1 MDARDYLR
9 DGDLDA
15 ALKALQAQV
24 RSEPANAKLRVFLF
38 QLLCV
43 NGDWDRALSQL
54 NVAGELDAGTLGMV
68 QVYREA
74 LRNEALREEVF
85 AGRKTPLI
93 FGDPE
98 RWVALLLE
106 ALRLTAEGE
115 AAKGQALRDEA
126 FELAPASRGRLNGA
140 PFEWIADADARLGP
154 VLEAIVNGRY
164 YWVPFAR
171 IADIKI
177 AEPQDLRDLIWAPV
191 ELKWTNG
198 GDAVAF
204 IPTRYP
210 GSEAHKDPMV
220 RLARRT
226 EWQELANGGYV
237 GFGQRLLATDA
248 GEHALMEVRD
258 INLEIPNRGGSAA
271 TEGND

>member
-1 MDARDYLR
+1 MDAREHLR
-9 DGDLDA
+9 DGNLEA
-15 ALKALQAQV
+15 ALKALQGQI

-74 LRNEALREEVF
+74 VRNEALREEVF

-93 FGDPE
+93 FGEPE
-98 RWVALLLE
+98 RWVALLIE

-140 PFEWIADADARLGP
+140 PFEWIADADSRLGP
-154 VLEAIVNGRY
+154 TLEAIINGRY
-164 YWVPFAR
+164 YWVPFSR
-171 IADIKI
+171 IADIKV
-177 AEPQDLRDLIWAPV
+177 AEPQDLRDLVWTPI
-191 ELKWTNG
+191 EIKWTNG

-204 IPTRYP
+204 VPTRYP
-210 GSEAHKDPMV
+210 GSEAHADPKV

-226 EWQELANGGYV
+226 EWQELPSGGYV
-237 GFGQRLLATDA
+237 GFGQRLLATDS

-258 INLEIPNRGGSAA
+258 VNLEVPNRGGIAA
-271 TEGND
+271 AESP